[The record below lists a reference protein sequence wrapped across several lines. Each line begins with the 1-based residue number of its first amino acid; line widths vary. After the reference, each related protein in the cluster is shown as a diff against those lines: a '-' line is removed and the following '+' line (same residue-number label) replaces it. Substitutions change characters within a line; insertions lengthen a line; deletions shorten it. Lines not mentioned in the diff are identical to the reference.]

1 MCSDKDRRQ
10 TCWRNSSLSYLSVYP
25 YYIIRRSI
33 NTSQFAIVVTDVN
46 FVFIILINIIIIVD
60 CVVSTELFMKKKK
73 KKKKCH

>member
-1 MCSDKDRRQ
+1 M
-10 TCWRNSSLSYLSVYP
+10 SYLSVYP

-46 FVFIILINIIIIVD
+46 FVFIILINSIIIDD